1 MADVPD
7 ERDRPIKGQS
17 GFVGV
22 LANPAFL
29 RLWMAQ
35 GISQTSQQTINFTL
49 LIQVRQ
55 IAEHGGLLGANTAVA
70 ILILTFATP
79 PILFSAL
86 AGILVERAD
95 KRLIMAGVNVGRAGC
110 IAGYLF
116 LRPEWPIFGT
126 LLYIY
131 ALCFGF
137 SSIGQFFG
145 PSEGSTIP
153 RLVAREQLI
162 SANALFSLTT
172 IGAQLLGF
180 VTLGPLLTN
189 LLGLRTVYITVILL
203 YLLCMALILSLP
215 HRATA
220 RQAVAVGEQHTIRG
234 DLREVLGYLRRD
246 PLLRKAIT
254 YLTIANS
261 ALLMIFSLAPEFI
274 VAILKLPADRLA
286 AIITPAGLGMVC
298 GVIAVGRFGRHL
310 EREKL
315 VDRALIA
322 VSVTLLLFATAPP
335 LLVTLTGAPDGA
347 LRNPAVLVAM
357 GLAIVLGVGNAFII
371 VPSQTLLQERSTGQV
386 QARVL
391 SAFYTTSNTV
401 ALIPILF
408 AGVLGD
414 LFGVVRVLAAIA
426 LLVLIGGLLAE
437 RARRSKPRT
446 TPRATESDVSA

>member
-1 MADVPD
+1 MTQGTPDLAD
-7 ERDRPIKGQS
+7 EHDRPIRGQS

-22 LANPAFL
+22 LANGAFL

-55 IAEHGGLLGANTAVA
+55 IAQQGSLLGTNTAVA
-70 ILILTFATP
+70 LLILCFATP

-95 KRLIMAGVNVGRAGC
+95 KRLIMAGVNVGRACC
-110 IAGYLF
+110 ISGYLF
-116 LRPEWPIFGT
+116 LNPGWPILDT

-131 ALCFGF
+131 ALCFSF
-137 SSIGQFFG
+137 STIGQLFG

-180 VTLGPLLTN
+180 VTLGPLLTQ
-189 LLGLRTVYITVILL
+189 LLGLRTVYITVVIL
-203 YLLCMALILSLP
+203 YIFCTILILTLP
-215 HRATA
+215 RKATA
-220 RQAVAVGEQHTIRG
+220 RRPVEPGERHTIGG
-234 DLREVLGYLRRD
+234 DLREVLGYLGRD
-246 PLLRKAIT
+246 PLLRKAIA

-274 VAILKLPADRLA
+274 VAILGLPANRLA

-298 GVIAVGRFGRHL
+298 GTIAVGRFGRRL
-310 EREKL
+310 DREKM

-322 VSVTLLLFATAPP
+322 VSLFLLLFATVPTIVIAF
-335 LLVTLTGAPDGA
+335 TGAPNGTVA
-347 LRNPAVLVAM
+347 TPAVLVAM
-357 GLAIVLGVGNAFII
+357 TLAIGLGIGNAFII

-386 QARVL
+386 RARVL

-401 ALIPILF
+401 SLIPTLF

-414 LFGVVRVLAAIA
+414 RFGVVRVLAAIA
-426 LLVLIGGLLAE
+426 LLALLGGLLAE
-437 RARRSKPRT
+437 RARRRSTRVAAV
-446 TPRATESDVSA
+446 RD